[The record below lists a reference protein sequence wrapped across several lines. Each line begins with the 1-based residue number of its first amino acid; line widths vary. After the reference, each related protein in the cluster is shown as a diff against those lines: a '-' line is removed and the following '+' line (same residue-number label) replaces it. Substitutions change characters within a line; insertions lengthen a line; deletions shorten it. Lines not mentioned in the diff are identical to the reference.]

1 MFYPVNFLI
10 QGVLFLSEPMLDL
23 MIYRRFN
30 WIKGAFKRKKD
41 KIRQVSLK

>member
-1 MFYPVNFLI
+1 MGCFFCRA
-10 QGVLFLSEPMLDL
+10 MLDL

-41 KIRQVSLK
+41 KIRQTEENLVGQ